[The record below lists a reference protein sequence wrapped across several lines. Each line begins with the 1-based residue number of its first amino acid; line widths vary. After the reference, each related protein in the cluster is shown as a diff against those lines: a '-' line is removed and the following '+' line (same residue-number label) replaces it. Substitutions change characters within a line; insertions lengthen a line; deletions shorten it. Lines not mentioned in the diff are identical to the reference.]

1 MAAVKLDGNVP
12 DSVATVLRVAGHD
25 VALARDEQLGGADD
39 ERLLGVATS
48 EGRVLVTL
56 DLDFTDIRRHP
67 PQAAAGIVVFRL
79 HAQTLAAM
87 RRAAT
92 SCGGLLHREPV
103 AGRLW
108 VLDESRLRIWPATAG

>member
-1 MAAVKLDGNVP
+1 MAAVTLDENVP
-12 DSVATVLRVAGHD
+12 DSAASAFRDSGHD
-25 VALARDEQLGGADD
+25 IALARDEQLVGADD
-39 ERLLGVATS
+39 ERVLRAAAS

-67 PQAAAGIVVFRL
+67 PQSTPGIVVFRL
-79 HAQTLAAM
+79 HSQTLTAI

-92 SCGGLLHREPV
+92 ACGALLQREPV

-108 VLDESRLRIWPATAG
+108 VLDDSRLRIWPAG